1 MAKQIALEK
10 KDINLIN
17 KYITLL
23 KKNGIKVSQVI
34 LFGSHTKGNAKPD
47 SDIDIAVISS
57 QFGRDKL
64 KEMMLL
70 RKLALE
76 IDSHIEPLPFS
87 PQDLEDRYSTLS
99 QEIKKY
105 GVLLA
110 H

>member
-1 MAKQIALEK
+1 
-10 KDINLIN
+10 
-17 KYITLL
+17 
-23 KKNGIKVSQVI
+23 
-34 LFGSHTKGNAKPD
+34 
-47 SDIDIAVISS
+47 
-57 QFGRDKL
+57 
-64 KEMMLL
+64 MMLL

-76 IDSHIEPLPFS
+76 IDSHIEPLPFP